1 MRQVKSAL
9 AALIQLRLVYHHTN
23 TEGLSTYQANHKNAY
38 PLLRTGR
45 LIQLARDT
53 GGPSAGEILRELT
66 LLGYATVRELEARV
80 CGNDDPGY
88 NHNDSQQVNGHQ
100 NSARTSNPDRID
112 SSAFRASLAHLIDN
126 RYITK
131 IRDAHFRSVF
141 DAWQEI
147 ERHLNS
153 FDGSGPT
160 AKSKK
165 AQIDQDAK
173 IFHELEQRL
182 DDSTSADEVL
192 RELSANE
199 NYGLAHGQVCCTFRM
214 YHRAGLTYH
223 FTEPAWCQLLKFDVR
238 VA

>member
-1 MRQVKSAL
+1 L

-53 GGPSAGEILRELT
+53 GGASAGEILRELT
-66 LLGYATVRELEARV
+66 LLGYATVRELETRV
-80 CGNDDPGY
+80 CGNGDPG
-88 NHNDSQQVNGHQ
+88 HNDNHSQQANGYQ
-100 NSARTSNPDRID
+100 KSTRTSNPDRID

-126 RYITK
+126 GYITK
-131 IRDAHFRSVF
+131 VRDAHFQSVF

-147 ERHLNS
+147 ERQLS
-153 FDGSGPT
+153 AFDGSGPT

-173 IFHELEQRL
+173 VLQELEQRL
-182 DDSTSADEVL
+182 DDTTSADAVL
-192 RELSANE
+192 NELSANE
-199 NYGLAHGQVCCTFRM
+199 NYGMAHGQVCSAFAIH
-214 YHRAGLTYH
+214 YRASLTSP
-223 FTEPAWCQLLKFDVR
+223 FTDPTLCQLLKLDVCL
-238 VA
+238 A